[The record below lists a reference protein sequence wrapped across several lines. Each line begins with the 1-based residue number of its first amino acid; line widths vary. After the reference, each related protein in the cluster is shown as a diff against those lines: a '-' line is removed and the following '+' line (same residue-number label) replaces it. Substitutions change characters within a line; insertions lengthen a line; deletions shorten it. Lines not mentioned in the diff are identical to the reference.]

1 MPLAG
6 LQRSKPTTRTR
17 AQRKP
22 AHVAIAQSTAA
33 TTPLHPIVQAKLR
46 LGALNDK
53 YEREADR
60 VADQVM
66 REQGPPPQSACDSLD
81 GPEAVQ
87 RKCAACSSGGSGL
100 CPECEEEL
108 QRHALP
114 VTPLVQRKTL
124 GSGAGTNV
132 PSIVNDVLS
141 SSGQPLGRTTRAFF
155 EPRFG
160 HEFGSIR
167 VHADSKGA
175 EAARSVDAGAFTA
188 GVHIAFASGRYC
200 PDTGNGKELLAHE
213 LTHVIQQ
220 QAAGSGNLTI
230 QRSVCSQQYPHD
242 EYQPFNERRPAT
254 DKTAL
259 GQIGRINASL
269 KEGLAFIVFSD
280 AKPETLE
287 NCSGEGRP
295 GYRYFAEDN
304 NQGVLAV
311 DLCNFGEPEPPHH
324 PYPFLKYRF
333 VCVAESGQNGEPKSC
348 CCRVDGLQVS
358 FAGRTDNENIM
369 GHIINT
375 HIDVS
380 NIEKPAGSAGGECT
394 LEWEET
400 TNNPYKPGM
409 VKDEPFQ
416 FDTETDKSF
425 PGWQTRPRASTNCPW
440 KGRITDTDE
449 PRIAKSEVEYSSR
462 YQRYIRF
469 RITARS
475 APGCGDSPAEVRAE
489 QQLVLSKG
497 KPVWVEQFPG
507 SPPVQTSYFSIN
519 GVIQDPEPII
529 VP

>member
-1 MPLAG
+1 MPLTA
-6 LQRSKPTTRTR
+6 LQRSKPTTKTR
-17 AQRKP
+17 AQPKR
-22 AHVAIAQSTAA
+22 AHGAIAHSRNL
-33 TTPLHPIVQAKLR
+33 TTTLHPIVQAKLR
-46 LGALNDK
+46 IGAPNDK

-66 REQGPPPQSACDSLD
+66 REQAPAPESPCDSLN

-87 RKCAACSSGGSGL
+87 RKCAACSSDGSGL
-100 CPECEEEL
+100 CPECEEDL
-108 QRHALP
+108 QRHAFP
-114 VTPLVQRKTL
+114 VASLVQQKTV

-132 PSIVNDVLS
+132 PPIVNNVLS
-141 SSGQPLGRTTRAFF
+141 SNGQPLDRTTRAFF

-160 HEFGSIR
+160 HELGSIR

-175 EAARSVDAGAFTA
+175 EAARSIEASAFTS
-188 GVHIAFASGRYC
+188 GSHIVFASGRYL
-200 PDTGNGKELLAHE
+200 PDTRDGKELLAHE

-220 QAAGSGNLTI
+220 QAGGSGNRTI
-230 QRSVCSQQYPHD
+230 QRSVCSQQYPHN

-259 GQIGRINASL
+259 GQIGRIDTSL
-269 KEGLAFIVFSD
+269 KEAGFSSILLSK
-280 AKPETLE
+280 AEPATLE

-295 GYRYFAEDN
+295 GYRYFFEDN

-311 DLCNFGEPEPPHH
+311 DLCNFGEPDLPDH

-333 VCVAESGQNGEPKSC
+333 VCVEESGRNGEPKSC
-348 CCRVDGLQVS
+348 CCRVDNLEVS

-380 NIEKPAGSAGGECT
+380 NVEKPAGSAGGECT

-400 TNNPYKPGM
+400 TNDPYKPGM
-409 VKDEPFQ
+409 VKDKPFQ
-416 FDTETDKSF
+416 FETETDKSF

-449 PRIAKSEVEYSSR
+449 PRTAKSEVEYSSR

-469 RITARS
+469 RIAARS

-489 QQLVLSKG
+489 QQLVLNKG
-497 KPVWVEQFPG
+497 KPVWV
-507 SPPVQTSYFSIN
+507 
-519 GVIQDPEPII
+519 
-529 VP
+529 